1 LAEHARRSTRFA
13 ARDDPAGYGIGQEA
27 LDAAVGC
34 GAVDVAALS
43 AVLEDV
49 A

>member
-1 LAEHARRSTRFA
+1 MTVAEHARRSTRFA

-27 LDAAVGC
+27 LD
-34 GAVDVAALS
+34 VAALS
-43 AVLEDV
+43 ALLEDV